1 VWRSPEKLWR
11 LGGVKNE
18 KRKSRA
24 GVVRMHFAQGCRRLA
39 FIGFAVTVAAVAAV
53 PSASAQDDAE
63 QRRVFEQILQ
73 DPGNPG
79 LNLRYARLAI
89 ERGEIRKAL
98 AAYERILAQDPNNEE
113 AKAGIR
119 RIMRELEPSV
129 TRVTLLLGGQYESNP
144 HRSSGSTANR
154 HDGALSAR
162 LLATHERRIGAMRWR
177 AEGDVYANYH
187 TRFHDIDFGIAGGR
201 AGPVF
206 DLGEGLRLHAF
217 IGGSY
222 SWLTQRTFYTEGTA
236 GATLEIEGETPL
248 KSVSVRWGYQFV
260 GEDFSTRDGT
270 FVEISPRFVVNAL
283 LVERSIAVITPY
295 WRYNGV
301 FGSGP
306 PGVDPRSEPF
316 PARYHQLGIR
326 SDYFVPIFANLT
338 LGVGMIYE
346 YRHYFESVTDKSKNR
361 RDHVLSP
368 SAQLIVAGLANGKAD
383 LIFSYS
389 FEHRASNDRPQL
401 YDNHTAGA
409 KILWRF

>member
-1 VWRSPEKLWR
+1 MRETRFGWRPVLVGAA
-11 LGGVKNE
+11 LGVIAAGAVQP
-18 KRKSRA
+18 RA
-24 GVVRMHFAQGCRRLA
+24 AR
-39 FIGFAVTVAAVAAV
+39 
-53 PSASAQDDAE
+53 AQDDAE
-63 QRRVFEQILQ
+63 LRRVFEQILQ

-89 ERGEIRKAL
+89 ERGEIRKAI
-98 AAYERILAQDPNNEE
+98 AAYERILAQDPNNEA
-113 AKAGIR
+113 AKAGLR
-119 RIMRELEPSV
+119 RVQRELEPAV
-129 TRVTLLLGGQYESNP
+129 TRVTALLGGQYESNP
-144 HRSSGSTANR
+144 RRVAGSTSNR
-154 HDGALSAR
+154 YDGVLSAR
-162 LLATHERRIGAMRWR
+162 VQALHERRIGDLRWR

-206 DLGEGLRLHAF
+206 ELGEGYRIHAF

-222 SWLTQRTFYTEGTA
+222 AWLTRRTFYTEGTA
-236 GATLEIEGETPL
+236 GATLEIDGESPL

-270 FVEISPRFVVNAL
+270 FVEVSPRFVMNAL
-283 LVERSIAVITPY
+283 LVERSIAVLTPY

-326 SDYFVPIFANLT
+326 ADYFVPVFGNVTFGIGA
-338 LGVGMIYE
+338 IYE
-346 YRHYFESVTDKSKNR
+346 YRHYFETVTDKSKNR
-361 RDHVLSP
+361 RDHVISP
-368 SAQLIVAGLANGKAD
+368 SAQVIVAGLVNGQAD
-383 LIFSYS
+383 LIFSYI
-389 FEHRASNDRPQL
+389 FEHRASNDRTQL
-401 YDNHTAGA
+401 YDNHAAGA